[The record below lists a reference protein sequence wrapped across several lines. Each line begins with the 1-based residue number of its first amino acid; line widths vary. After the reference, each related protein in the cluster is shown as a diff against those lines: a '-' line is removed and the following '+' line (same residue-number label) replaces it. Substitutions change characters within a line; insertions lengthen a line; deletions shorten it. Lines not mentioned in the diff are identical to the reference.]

1 MKKVIVKNLAGTQT
15 HGAMMEDP
23 QLWIDNCVAT
33 GVWGELETYTVEI
46 EDVTQQLEQDRI
58 NRESQEYLGATDW
71 MIIRELDS
79 GIPCPVEVKQAR
91 AEARARIVR

>member
-1 MKKVIVKNLAGTQT
+1 MKKVIVKNLAGNQT

-23 QLWIDNCVAT
+23 QPWIDNCVAA

-58 NRESQEYLGATDW
+58 NRE
-71 MIIRELDS
+71 LDS